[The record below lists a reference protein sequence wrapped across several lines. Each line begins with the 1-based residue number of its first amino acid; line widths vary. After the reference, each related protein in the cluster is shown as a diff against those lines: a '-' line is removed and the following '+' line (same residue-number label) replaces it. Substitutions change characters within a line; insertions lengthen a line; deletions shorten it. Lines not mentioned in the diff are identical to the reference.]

1 MRLRITNRTLLL
13 LAILLASLS
22 LTGARAQNELKPMKP
37 GRTMKVTF
45 RFTKTNGQIFAQPI
59 LPLQFRVEAD
69 GPLIPDADLS
79 QCEVYNQV
87 QQDGRT
93 GLRLRCQGTEFRVT
107 GYLFVYEQ

>member
-1 MRLRITNRTLLL
+1 MHLRITNRTLLL
-13 LAILLASLS
+13 RATLLAFLT

-37 GRTMKVTF
+37 GRTRKVTF

-69 GPLIPDADLS
+69 RPLVPDADLS

-93 GLRLRCQGTEFRVT
+93 GLRLRCHATEFRVT
-107 GYLFVYEQ
+107 GYLFADEQ

>member
-1 MRLRITNRTLLL
+1 MHLRITNRTFLLL
-13 LAILLASLS
+13 LTLLALLS

-37 GRTMKVTF
+37 GRTRKVMF

-69 GPLIPDADLS
+69 GPLIPSADVN

-93 GLRLRCQGTEFRVT
+93 GFRLRCGGTEFRVT
-107 GYLFVYEQ
+107 GYLFVDER